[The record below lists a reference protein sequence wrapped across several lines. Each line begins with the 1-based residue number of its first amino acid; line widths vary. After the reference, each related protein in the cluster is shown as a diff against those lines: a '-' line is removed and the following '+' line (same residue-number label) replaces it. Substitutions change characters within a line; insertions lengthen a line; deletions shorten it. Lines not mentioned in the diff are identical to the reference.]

1 MGHQSIDWHHQSRA
15 TITRVYKNDSMI
27 ATHAE
32 TMFLAPVNRNE
43 DVMGGKG

>member
-15 TITRVYKNDSMI
+15 IITRVYKNDSMI

-32 TMFLAPVNRNE
+32 KTFLAPVHRDE